1 MLCFSY
7 FLLSTSYFKG
17 YKETWRVDGTF
28 FKLIRI
34 QVIWQYFPKLMNI
47 KSENLI
53 KPILLNINFRDSWD
67 INMQILCRLM
77 KKCLQLVL
85 ENPKHHKGRFGEKSC
100 IPETKNL
107 STDADCS
114 TNIFFVGAT
123 VKEACIFFAYGWLF
137 INSHNSSLFR
147 SKRILKWPWGVSTFV
162 GH

>member
-28 FKLIRI
+28 LKFIRI

-85 ENPKHHKGRFGEKSC
+85 ENPKHHKGRFGEKNPAYQRQRISQPMR
-100 IPETKNL
+100 IV
-107 STDADCS
+107 AQ
-114 TNIFFVGAT
+114 IFFLLVPP
-123 VKEACIFFAYGWLF
+123 
-137 INSHNSSLFR
+137 
-147 SKRILKWPWGVSTFV
+147 SKRPVFFLRMADFL
-162 GH
+162 